1 MDDDTIFHCLKRYR
15 RGSVW
20 EPPLI
25 CGVCGLDRRGTMDV
39 DIHTDGTLPFD
50 LSPSRVTDP
59 FILNHEQF
67 EYGIDVIDG
76 LMLEPHGFKEQSMKG
91 ITLKICCPL

>member
-1 MDDDTIFHCLKRYR
+1 
-15 RGSVW
+15 
-20 EPPLI
+20 
-25 CGVCGLDRRGTMDV
+25 MDV

-50 LSPSRVTDP
+50 LSPLRVTDP

-76 LMLEPHGFKEQSMKG
+76 LMLEPRGFKEQSMKG